1 MDMDMMDYDH
11 DDHDDH
17 DDHHHDEMEE
27 QKAVK
32 QDPWAGYYDF
42 LINEGSFKFWA
53 VFQVRDA
60 ALMAKRTVCKFW
72 FSVGDRAAPHIFSI
86 CGRLLCKVQRYYGR
100 LRLLRRLFWEI
111 EFGTRHSQHALVRI
125 KFSNVPKDI

>member
-17 DDHHHDEMEE
+17 DHHHEMEE

-53 VFQVRDA
+53 VFQVRYS
-60 ALMAKRTVCKFW
+60 ALAAKRKRCKFW
-72 FSVGDRAAPHIFSI
+72 FSARDGDPSNIFSFR
-86 CGRLLCKVQRYYGR
+86 CRLLCKVQRYYGR
-100 LRLLRRLFWEI
+100 L
-111 EFGTRHSQHALVRI
+111 
-125 KFSNVPKDI
+125 